1 MKKTAV
7 LAVIL
12 LMIGSAAVWAD
23 GIDAFSV
30 FKTGIG
36 ARALAMGGAFVAV
49 ANDATA
55 ILWNPAGLAQLDD
68 TRVVGMSTN
77 LYGMGITHQ
86 FVGATTS
93 LYDLGIG
100 LSWERASIDGQQVD
114 LEGVPGGA
122 FTWTENAII
131 GSLAANVMD
140 VAMAGVNVKYYMANS
155 GLGDTAS
162 GFGFDLGLLVSL
174 GDTFTIG
181 MNAADLAGSKLTW
194 DGGATDIIS
203 GLYKAGFAIALV
215 DGQFILATDVDFV
228 GTDLGDAHIGMEF
241 QLIEEFALRVGVRL
255 TNEFQDSVIS
265 IGGGAHVA
273 GLSVD
278 GAYVFNRRL
287 GNTLVL
293 SAEFAFG
300 GPIDGDGPDT
310 EGIETE

>member
-12 LMIGSAAVWAD
+12 LMIGSAAAWAD

-30 FKTGIG
+30 FKTGVG

-55 ILWNPAGLAQLDD
+55 ILWNPAGLAQLGD
-68 TRVVGMSTN
+68 TRVTGMSTD

-93 LYDLGIG
+93 MFDLGIG

-114 LEGVPGGA
+114 IEGVPGGA

-140 VAMAGVNVKYYMANS
+140 VAMAGVNVKYYMADS

-194 DGGATDIIS
+194 DGGASDIIS

-241 QLIEEFALRVGVRL
+241 QLIEEFALRFGVRL

-265 IGGGAHVA
+265 IGGGVHVS

-278 GAYVFNRRL
+278 GAYVFNRTL

-300 GPIDGDGPDT
+300 GPDDDEQPVT
-310 EGIETE
+310 EDIETE